1 MHGSHMR
8 WILLLGMLVLATL
21 WESVGCAPPPPTPVT
36 KCTQDKDCPGSQIC
50 VKNACQYTSIKT
62 ETQTESHAETG
73 TEVRAEVRPEP
84 PTESPRETSPEP
96 LVEPTSPEPT
106 QTDSGPTEQPP
117 EGCRSGATKPCT
129 HSCGPGTQTCTDG
142 AWKECVPDKVTR
154 PCYTGPKGTEGKG
167 ICKAGIETCT
177 NGKWGTCQNETLP
190 QTEVCSDGQDNDCN
204 GQTDEASAGCQCI
217 NGKTQ
222 PCGSSV
228 GACRQGTQTC
238 QNAKWGP
245 CQGQTIPS
253 QEICDN
259 IDNDC
264 NGRIDE
270 TFTKLGQT
278 CSVGVGACTK
288 KGTYICNTQRT
299 DTTCNA
305 VPGKGT
311 IESCNNIDDDC
322 DGYVDDGLSQPCY
335 PAGVNGC
342 VLVSGKWSCKGSCL
356 AGKQTCKAG
365 KWGSCTSYVTPKTE
379 QCRDGKDNDCDG
391 AVDET
396 CGAAWP
402 FFYAASNSKLVK
414 SYAPKNTKI
423 SYTRLGIGRYELGP
437 VGLIGCSSKPLFLT
451 VADGRPHPVSYTCDG
466 SKYKIYVGVDN
477 YRTAKAADAPL
488 SGVVLQTAGNDVWG
502 TVNSSCKISVV
513 GGTAYPCKQG
523 ASHNKATALRL
534 GTGVYHLN
542 TSACKSPNQPMLAS
556 IVGNVPNG
564 FVTISYRKTGSC
576 LVQTFDLYGAPADRD
591 FLYWLPE
598 PTAFAWA
605 VVAST
610 GKLLA
615 SHTFKDQWTTWKTQT
630 VAGKYHTITYAGSG
644 QPSAAFTTARSNS
657 TALVSPPLITTNVPS
672 GIQLYGV
679 NIKSFKQSFS
689 YTTVLFMQ

>member
-1 MHGSHMR
+1 
-8 WILLLGMLVLATL
+8 
-21 WESVGCAPPPPTPVT
+21 
-36 KCTQDKDCPGSQIC
+36 
-50 VKNACQYTSIKT
+50 
-62 ETQTESHAETG
+62 
-73 TEVRAEVRPEP
+73 
-84 PTESPRETSPEP
+84 
-96 LVEPTSPEPT
+96 
-106 QTDSGPTEQPP
+106 
-117 EGCRSGATKPCT
+117 
-129 HSCGPGTQTCTDG
+129 
-142 AWKECVPDKVTR
+142 
-154 PCYTGPKGTEGKG
+154 
-167 ICKAGIETCT
+167 
-177 NGKWGTCQNETLP
+177 
-190 QTEVCSDGQDNDCN
+190 
-204 GQTDEASAGCQCI
+204 
-217 NGKTQ
+217 
-222 PCGSSV
+222 
-228 GACRQGTQTC
+228 
-238 QNAKWGP
+238 
-245 CQGQTIPS
+245 
-253 QEICDN
+253 
-259 IDNDC
+259 
-264 NGRIDE
+264 
-270 TFTKLGQT
+270 
-278 CSVGVGACTK
+278 
-288 KGTYICNTQRT
+288 
-299 DTTCNA
+299 
-305 VPGKGT
+305 
-311 IESCNNIDDDC
+311 
-322 DGYVDDGLSQPCY
+322 
-335 PAGVNGC
+335 
-342 VLVSGKWSCKGSCL
+342 
-356 AGKQTCKAG
+356 
-365 KWGSCTSYVTPKTE
+365 VTPKTE

-564 FVTISYRKTGSC
+564 FVTISNRKTGSC

-591 FLYWLPE
+591 FLYWLPG

-605 VVAST
+605 VVANT

-657 TALVSPPLITTNVPS
+657 IALVSPPLITTNVPF
-672 GIQLYGV
+672 GIRLYGV